1 MSVPTVVVAIDDLFF
16 LSKVQTTLEHLGL
29 TARIMTDT
37 AGLQAYLQETAP
49 ALAVV
54 DLTLQRGDAVS
65 LIHTIRATPYGRT
78 IPILAFGSH
87 VAVAVREQALQ
98 AGADQVVAKSEFSR
112 RLPDLIRQHLGVDE
126 AGGGAE
132 G

>member
-1 MSVPTVVVAIDDLFF
+1 MSEATILVVIDDLFF
-16 LSKVQTTLEHLGL
+16 LSKVQTALGHLGL
-29 TARIMTDT
+29 AARIVTDA
-37 AGLQAYLQETAP
+37 AGLQTSLHDTAP

-65 LIHTIRATPYGRT
+65 LIRALRATPQGRT
-78 IPILAFGSH
+78 VPILAFGAH
-87 VAVAVREQALQ
+87 VAVAMRQQALQ

-112 RLPDLIRQHLGVDE
+112 HLPDLIRQHLTVDE
-126 AGGGAE
+126 IGRQGE